1 VIPVSLNQISITY
14 NQPITVS
21 NKNVTIYQYTNGMS
35 LLRQSI
41 PGNLMENLKYSDDR
55 KTIFFNV
62 LNSTFNQAESDYSVV
77 VDDDAVK
84 ALGSGQPLLGIGK
97 GILKFKTGMY

>member
-1 VIPVSLNQISITY
+1 
-14 NQPITVS
+14 
-21 NKNVTIYQYTNGMS
+21 MS

-62 LNSTFNQAESDYSVV
+62 LSSTFNQAESDYSVV

-84 ALGSGQPLLGIGK
+84 VLGSGQPLLGIGK